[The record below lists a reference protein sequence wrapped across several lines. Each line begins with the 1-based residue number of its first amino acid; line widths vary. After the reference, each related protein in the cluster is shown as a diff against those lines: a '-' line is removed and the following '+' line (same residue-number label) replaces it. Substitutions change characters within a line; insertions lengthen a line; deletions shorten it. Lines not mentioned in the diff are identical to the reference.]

1 MIRGA
6 LRIALVGAG
15 VSYALDRILANQSAG
30 ADPDPI
36 ESMIVI
42 DAPIERVWA
51 EVAAIEGQPRW
62 MHDMK
67 SVGS

>member
-1 MIRGA
+1 
-6 LRIALVGAG
+6 
-15 VSYALDRILANQSAG
+15 
-30 ADPDPI
+30 
-36 ESMIVI
+36 MIVI

-51 EVAAIEGQPRW
+51 ELADIEGQPRW